1 MKFTKPDQTRVHNQ
15 IANMRRVL
23 DGIEVGLSAAGP
35 IGLEAPQALLSEAGR
50 LAMSLAVLDVLE
62 RESDQ

>member
-1 MKFTKPDQTRVHNQ
+1 MKLTKPDQTRVHDQ
-15 IANMRRVL
+15 IANLRRVL
-23 DGIEVGLSAAGP
+23 DGIEVGLSATGP

-62 RESDQ
+62 RGQDR